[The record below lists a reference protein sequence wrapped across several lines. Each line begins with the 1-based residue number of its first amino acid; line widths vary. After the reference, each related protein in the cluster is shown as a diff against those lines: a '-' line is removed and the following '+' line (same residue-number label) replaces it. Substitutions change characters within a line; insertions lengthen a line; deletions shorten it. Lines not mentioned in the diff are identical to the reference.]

1 MAETQEQIIQ
11 ELKEEINQLK
21 GKLEQYESKDFY
33 NTVKAPDEILDVFKK
48 AEIEVGD
55 FFKDL
60 TIRPSTA
67 SIEIEGERYV
77 LMRAASVSVNFLNK
91 IKSLYSDK
99 GEDQAFSIGRNFLF
113 DLAHVIGM
121 EDAKKMH
128 KKLNLTDPISKL
140 SAGPVHFA
148 HTGWANVE
156 ILPESSP
163 TPDHNFFLKYQ
174 HPSSFEADS
183 WMVNNIPTKEPVCIM
198 NSGYSS
204 GWCEESFGVPLTAVE
219 ISCKAKGDE
228 NCTFIMAHPSK
239 IESHLKKEMGQTQ
252 NIQGEIPVF
261 FKRKI
266 QEELLQQSLNDKE
279 LLLKEIHHR
288 VKNNLQI
295 ISSLLNLQSNYNSDS
310 EKKLFHETQNR
321 IKTLAL
327 VHEMLYNSTDIQNI
341 PLEKYLSSLV
351 ILLHQSFYN
360 PSQQI
365 HLDFNCEIKDRSIDI
380 DSMIPIGLIVN
391 EIISNAFK
399 HGFKGKNEGK
409 ISVNIKEEDER
420 VFIDISNNGHPIPK
434 SFDPTESQTLGIE
447 VIVTLIEQ
455 LKGKLSIEKMPVH
468 FQFDF
473 PLVF

>member
-1 MAETQEQIIQ
+1 MSDTHEQTIQ
-11 ELKEEINQLK
+11 QLQKEIDQLK
-21 GKLEQYESKDFY
+21 NKLEQYESIDFY
-33 NTVKAPDEILDVFKK
+33 DTVKAPNELLETFKK
-48 AEIEVGD
+48 AEAKVGD

-60 TIRPSTA
+60 TIRPGSA

-77 LMRAASVSVNFLNK
+77 LLRAASLSVNFLDK

-99 GEDQAFSIGRNFLF
+99 GEDQAFQIGRNFLF
-113 DLAHVIGM
+113 DIAHVIGI

-128 KKLNLTDPISKL
+128 EKLHLKDPISKL

-156 ILPESSP
+156 ILPESNP
-163 TPDHNFFLKYQ
+163 TPDHNFFLKYN
-174 HPSSFEADS
+174 HPSSFEAHS
-183 WMVNNIPTKEPVCIM
+183 WVSNNIQTKETVCIM

-219 ISCKAKGDE
+219 ISCKARGDE

-239 IESHLKKEMGQTQ
+239 IESYLKKEKNLNHNFQA
-252 NIQGEIPVF
+252 EIPVF

-266 QEELLQQSLNDKE
+266 QEELLQQSLNEKE

-295 ISSLLNLQSNYNSDS
+295 ISSLLNLQSNYNSTSD
-310 EKKLFHETQNR
+310 KKLFHETQNR

-341 PLEKYLSSLV
+341 SLEKYLSNLV
-351 ILLHQSFYN
+351 DLLHQSFDS
-360 PSQQI
+360 PTQQI
-365 HLDFNCEIKDRSIDI
+365 DISFTCEIKNRSIDI
-380 DSMIPIGLIVN
+380 DTMIPVGLVVN
-391 EIISNAFK
+391 EIISNAYK
-399 HGFKGKNEGK
+399 HGFKGKTEGE
-409 ISVNIKEEDER
+409 ISVKIKEKNNR
-420 VFIDISNNGHPIPK
+420 VFIDISNNGHPIQKNLNPL
-434 SFDPTESQTLGIE
+434 ESQTLGIE
-447 VIVTLIEQ
+447 VIVTLIDQ
-455 LKGKLSIEKMPVH
+455 LKGNLSIEKRPVH